1 MENGNAA
8 SKKPS
13 LFNRWLNGIERVGN
27 KLPHP
32 ITLFALLVLAVVI
45 ISAICAALGVS
56 ATGELVNRSKG
67 IVEEQTVW
75 AVSLINGEGFAYML
89 THAISNFTSFAPL
102 GVVLVAMF
110 GIGLAE
116 DSGFIGGLLKRTVE
130 ITPAALLT
138 PVVVFLGVMSN
149 LADAVGYIVVI
160 PIAALMYM
168 AYGRHPMVGI
178 AAAFAGVSGGFS
190 ANLLI
195 GTLDPLLCGI
205 TNEAVKMV
213 DPGYVVE
220 PTGNWYFMIVST
232 FLITILG
239 TLVTEKIVAPRFG
252 QYKGTGTEGEITEY
266 KMNAVEKKAL
276 KYAGLVLVLMIIGVF
291 MLCIPSNSFMRAE
304 DGTILGNSPFM
315 EGIIVIIAILFFVPS
330 AVYGTITGVY
340 KGEKDICASMGR
352 AMSSMGPYIAL
363 TFVAAQF
370 INYFGYTKLGTVLA
384 LKGAEFIRT
393 AGIGPIPMMIFFVL
407 FAAFINLFMGS
418 ASAKWAIV
426 APVFVPMF
434 MLLGY
439 TPELAQLAYRIGDSC
454 TNVITPMMSYYAMI
468 IIFAKKYDKDAGIG
482 TLVSTMLPY
491 SIVFLIGW
499 TALLVVWIV
508 FKLPLGP
515 GVGMFM

>member
-205 TNEAVKMV
+205 TNEAVKM
-213 DPGYVVE
+213 
-220 PTGNWYFMIVST
+220 
-232 FLITILG
+232 
-239 TLVTEKIVAPRFG
+239 
-252 QYKGTGTEGEITEY
+252 
-266 KMNAVEKKAL
+266 
-276 KYAGLVLVLMIIGVF
+276 
-291 MLCIPSNSFMRAE
+291 
-304 DGTILGNSPFM
+304 
-315 EGIIVIIAILFFVPS
+315 
-330 AVYGTITGVY
+330 
-340 KGEKDICASMGR
+340 
-352 AMSSMGPYIAL
+352 
-363 TFVAAQF
+363 
-370 INYFGYTKLGTVLA
+370 
-384 LKGAEFIRT
+384 
-393 AGIGPIPMMIFFVL
+393 
-407 FAAFINLFMGS
+407 
-418 ASAKWAIV
+418 
-426 APVFVPMF
+426 
-434 MLLGY
+434 
-439 TPELAQLAYRIGDSC
+439 
-454 TNVITPMMSYYAMI
+454 
-468 IIFAKKYDKDAGIG
+468 
-482 TLVSTMLPY
+482 
-491 SIVFLIGW
+491 
-499 TALLVVWIV
+499 
-508 FKLPLGP
+508 
-515 GVGMFM
+515 